1 MNPITFSQFKKLQW
15 LKTNS
20 NTMRIF
26 ILPSRTELQNCIRPH
41 NPNVDDMTK
50 LELFNFIKD
59 NLQDYYITLRY
70 DGLDVIDMTL
80 ETNTDYLLDF
90 FVYLYNSTDNTIILT
105 SSLLQ

>member
-15 LKTNS
+15 LKTDS

-26 ILPSRTELQNCIRPH
+26 ILPSRTELQSCIRPH

-80 ETNTDYLLDF
+80 ETNTDLLNF